1 MSDSSIRILGIAGSL
16 RRRSFNRGLL
26 RAAQEVAP
34 GGVEI
39 DVFDLSDIPL
49 YNEDLDAAGPLQ
61 PVAALQT
68 AVRDADALLVATPEY
83 NTSMSGVLKNAID
96 WASQPFPNHALRDK
110 PVALMGASPGRFGT
124 ARAQGDVRSVLTAL
138 GCYVLPKPVLQVG
151 AAGEKFS
158 AEGDLED
165 ENVRQKVR
173 ELLEALVEWTRMLR
187 AGR

>member
-34 GGVEI
+34 CGVEI
-39 DVFDLSDIPL
+39 DVFDLTGIPL

-96 WASQPFPNHALRDK
+96 WASQPFPDHGLRDK

-124 ARAQGDVRSVLTAL
+124 ARAQSDVRSVLTAL
-138 GCYVLPKPVLQVG
+138 GCYVLPKPRLQVG
-151 AAGEKFS
+151 GAGEKFS
-158 AEGDLED
+158 VEGDLQD
-165 ENVRQKVR
+165 ETVRQQLR
-173 ELLEALVEWTRMLR
+173 ALLEALVEWTRMLS

>member
-1 MSDSSIRILGIAGSL
+1 MNENSIRILGIAGSL
-16 RRRSFNRGLL
+16 RQRSFNRGLL

-34 GGVEI
+34 GGVEV
-39 DVFDLSDIPL
+39 DVFDLSDVPL
-49 YNEDLDAAGPLQ
+49 YNEDSVGPPE

-96 WASQPFPNHALRDK
+96 WASQPFPDHGLLDK

-158 AEGDLED
+158 AAGDLED
-165 ENVRQKVR
+165 ETVRQKVE
-173 ELLEALVEWTRMLR
+173 ELLETLVKWTRMLR
-187 AGR
+187 AGQ

>member
-16 RRRSFNRGLL
+16 RQYSFNRGLL

-39 DVFDLSDIPL
+39 DIFDLSDVPL
-49 YNEDLDAAGPLQ
+49 YNKDLDAAGPPQ

-68 AVRDADALLVATPEY
+68 AVADAEALLIATPEY

-96 WASQPFPNHALRDK
+96 WASQPFPNHGLRDK
-110 PVALMGASPGRFGT
+110 PLALMGASPGRFGT

-138 GCYVLPKPVLQVG
+138 GCYVLPKPSLQVG
-151 AAGEKFS
+151 SAGEKFS
-158 AEGDLED
+158 VEGDLED
-165 ENVRQKVR
+165 ERVRQQVR
-173 ELLEALVEWTRMLR
+173 ELLEALEAWTRMLR
-187 AGR
+187 FG